1 MGGANLRKER
11 SKSEGRGMV
20 KSEGRGKGGGVNLR
34 GEEGLSLRREG
45 RGGGINPRRERRE

>member
-20 KSEGRGKGGGVNLR
+20 KSEGRGKGGR
-34 GEEGLSLRREG
+34 G
-45 RGGGINPRRERRE
+45 